1 MYRQQIINVSYWKN
15 KSCIFR
21 IIERK
26 LVLFGFSVLRSCSV
40 ASFKRSEPYPRGS
53 TRRYTG
59 FGCPNYMP
67 PKNPKWHLVQKEHKM
82 DSCHYKLCTI
92 YHTSLGGGGGQ
103 SLPVPPLVPLT
114 TTPTNK
120 FWLAPT
126 GKVPFLELLE
136 ISLANLIFISFPLS

>member
-1 MYRQQIINVSYWKN
+1 MSVVW

-92 YHTSLGGGGGQ
+92 YHTSWGGGGGGGGGGGERGKASQ
-103 SLPVPPLVPLT
+103 SPFSPLT
-114 TTPTNK
+114 PILHPHK
-120 FWLAPT
+120 FILALTRKGPFSWIT
-126 GKVPFLELLE
+126 GDEAK
-136 ISLANLIFISFPLS
+136 LIFISFPLS